1 VIPAERGLPLKFLP
15 SFTLGLIA
23 GLRSM
28 TAPAAA
34 ARGVRDGVF
43 RVSGSPV
50 EFMGYRYSPAIFA
63 LLAAG
68 ELVTD
73 KLPITPSRKTPPQ
86 FFGRILSGALVGATA
101 AGLGA
106 TAGSGSSN
114 VASGVAAG
122 AAGAVAGTLGGAAL
136 RGKLASAFGK
146 DLPAA
151 LLEDALAI
159 GISVLLLTTLSKR
172 K

>member
-1 VIPAERGLPLKFLP
+1 LKLLP
-15 SFTLGLIA
+15 SLTLGFIA

-34 ARGVRDGVF
+34 ARGARNGVF
-43 RVSGSPV
+43 RVSESPV
-50 EFMGYRYSPAIFA
+50 AFMGYRYSPAIFG
-63 LLAAG
+63 LLALG

-86 FFGRILSGALVGATA
+86 FIGRILSGSLVGATA
-101 AGLGA
+101 A
-106 TAGSGSSN
+106 AGSSC
-114 VASGVAAG
+114 VASGAAAG

-136 RGKLASAFGK
+136 RGKLASSFGK
-146 DLPAA
+146 DFPAA
-151 LLEDALAI
+151 LLEDAMAI
-159 GISVLLLTTLSKR
+159 GLSVLVLTALSKR